1 MHKQKIFARQAC
13 LRYQPPLLKEFSRS
27 LRGAAGT
34 GGHLMR
40 KLLALTLSAP
50 LLFAASSAFGADDSS
65 HPGGYAI
72 GISQSVS
79 VVPTPSISLRYMAT
93 ESLGFEVLGQ
103 QIEVKDTESTLSKS
117 EFGLLVDYR
126 TSSTDKVSY
135 SGFFG
140 IGFANRSEEVFGE
153 SDSTAKELSFSGGAK
168 VEYFLA
174 RGFSISSRLGYTG
187 TSDLDSDAAVS
198 RFGGDLLGTMGVSLW
213 FK

>member
-1 MHKQKIFARQAC
+1 
-13 LRYQPPLLKEFSRS
+13 
-27 LRGAAGT
+27 
-34 GGHLMR
+34 MR

-50 LLFAASSAFGADDSS
+50 LLFTASSAFAADDTS

-79 VVPTPSISLRYMAT
+79 IVPNPSISLRYMAN

-103 QIEVKDTESTLSKS
+103 QVQGKDSESTESGS

-126 TSSTDKVSY
+126 TSSTDKVAY

-140 IGFANRSEEVFGE
+140 IGFASAATEALGQPDLTRNL
-153 SDSTAKELSFSGGAK
+153 LSFSGGAK

-187 TSDLDSDAAVS
+187 TTNLDTDATAS
-198 RFGGDLLGTMGVSLW
+198 RFGGDLLGTMGVSIW

>member
-1 MHKQKIFARQAC
+1 MLIQ
-13 LRYQPPLLKEFSRS
+13 FSRS
-27 LRGAAGT
+27 LRGAAGK
-34 GGHLMR
+34 GGHVMR

-50 LLFAASSAFGADDSS
+50 LLFAASSAFAADDSS

-79 VVPTPSISLRYMAT
+79 IVPTPSISLRYMAT

-103 QIEVKDTESTLSKS
+103 QVQGKTSETTTSGS
-117 EFGLLVDYR
+117 EFGLLGDYR
-126 TSSTDKVSY
+126 VSSTDKVAY

-140 IGFANRSEEVFGE
+140 IGVASETTEALGE
-153 SDSTAKELSFSGGAK
+153 SDSTTKLLSFSGGAK

-187 TSDLDSDAAVS
+187 TTNLDTDATVS
-198 RFGGDLLGTMGVSLW
+198 RFGGELLGTMGVSLW